1 MPGRSGTGG
10 SAGSLEIELVDG
22 RLMLRRSAEERD
34 PIVHRLRRLEG
45 QVRGLQQMV
54 EQDRY
59 CLDEIQQ
66 ANAMREVA
74 LMIATQHLA
83 VGIERAT
90 DEHRDA
96 LLADMRAVLRAAM
109 KQA

>member
-1 MPGRSGTGG
+1 
-10 SAGSLEIELVDG
+10 
-22 RLMLRRSAEERD
+22 MLRRSAEERD

-66 ANAMREVA
+66 ANAVVAAMREVA

-83 VGIERAT
+83 VGIERAA
-90 DEHRDA
+90 DEHREA

>member
-1 MPGRSGTGG
+1 MDTDVV
-10 SAGSLEIELVDG
+10 EG
-22 RLMLRRSAEERD
+22 RLMLRRSAAERD
-34 PIVHRLRRLEG
+34 PILHRLRRLEG

-59 CLDEIQQ
+59 CLEEIQQ
-66 ANAMREVA
+66 ANAVVAAMREVA

-83 VGIERAT
+83 VGIEHAAG
-90 DEHRDA
+90 EQRDVV
-96 LLADMRAVLRAAM
+96 LADMRAVLRAAM

>member
-1 MPGRSGTGG
+1 
-10 SAGSLEIELVDG
+10 VDTDVVEG
-22 RLMLRRSAEERD
+22 RLMLRRSAAERD
-34 PIVHRLRRLEG
+34 PILHRLRRLEG

-59 CLDEIQQ
+59 CLEEIQQ
-66 ANAMREVA
+66 ANAVVAAMREVA

-83 VGIERAT
+83 VGIEHAAG
-90 DEHRDA
+90 EQRDVV
-96 LLADMRAVLRAAM
+96 LADMRAVLRAAM